1 MTWPPPRW
9 RRLASKA
16 GWNLIDQG
24 LLSLTNLALALMV
37 ANSVDAA
44 AFGAFSLCFTVYS
57 MTIVCSRNLASEPV
71 VIRFSDKG
79 AAAIRAV
86 ASRSAG
92 TAAAIGSAVG
102 LGSAGVGLVLGGV
115 TSQSLLAMGLVLPA
129 LLVQDAWRFVFF
141 AQGRPWL
148 AAASDATW
156 SALQLVSVFLLM
168 AADTNSA
175 ALFVLAWGLSG
186 GAAAALGALRAEAL
200 PRVTAAR
207 RWIAE
212 HWDLTGFMLFE
223 ALLLLGAYNGVVF
236 YIAGHGE
243 LAGVGALRAAQVVN
257 GPIQLLTASVFA
269 FAVPELVRRPHLRD
283 RHPLLVAGSIG
294 ASVAAAAALWN
305 GALFLIP
312 PEIGE
317 RLLGDSWTGMRE
329 VLPAVALGAIGNVIA
344 VGPAVVTY
352 AIGDSRTAFRIHFG
366 VAALIV
372 VGGGA
377 GYHLDGVVG
386 MALGVALA
394 YWLPLPAWY
403 LSLRS
408 HRRFLQAA
416 GTQPAG

>member
-1 MTWPPPRW
+1 
-9 RRLASKA
+9 
-16 GWNLIDQG
+16 
-24 LLSLTNLALALMV
+24 
-37 ANSVDAA
+37 
-44 AFGAFSLCFTVYS
+44 
-57 MTIVCSRNLASEPV
+57 
-71 VIRFSDKG
+71 
-79 AAAIRAV
+79 
-86 ASRSAG
+86 
-92 TAAAIGSAVG
+92 
-102 LGSAGVGLVLGGV
+102 
-115 TSQSLLAMGLVLPA
+115 
-129 LLVQDAWRFVFF
+129 
-141 AQGRPWL
+141 
-148 AAASDATW
+148 
-156 SALQLVSVFLLM
+156 
-168 AADTNSA
+168 
-175 ALFVLAWGLSG
+175 
-186 GAAAALGALRAEAL
+186 
-200 PRVTAAR
+200 VTAAR

-257 GPIQLLTASVFA
+257 GPIQLLAASVFA